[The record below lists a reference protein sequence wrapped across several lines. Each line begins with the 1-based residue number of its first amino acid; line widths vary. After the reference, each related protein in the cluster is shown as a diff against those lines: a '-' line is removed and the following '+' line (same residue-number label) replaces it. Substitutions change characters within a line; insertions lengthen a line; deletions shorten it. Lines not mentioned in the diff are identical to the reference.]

1 MLGLMKVEAYP
12 DGAPSEACG
21 NLFPKHDAK
30 SQEGDPPYSVDL
42 SVFTGNTYTPGQVYK
57 SKEALGHFD
66 CDHYYIY
73 I

>member
-30 SQEGDPPYSVDL
+30 SQEGDPPYSVDQCL
-42 SVFTGNTYTPGQVYK
+42 HWKYLYSRTG
-57 SKEALGHFD
+57 L
-66 CDHYYIY
+66 
-73 I
+73 